1 MQLHKLF
8 NSTCGCVDLQN
19 YHDLPYFQLSSAVL
33 KVKTI
38 VPTYPLCKKAEI

>member
-8 NSTCGCVDLQN
+8 NSICGCIDLQN
-19 YHDLPYFQLSSAVL
+19 YDDLLYFQSSSTVL